1 VLHTVSDLVGKFGKR
16 ARKPWITQEMISK
29 RMKEGNGRMLT
40 LKKAGR
46 TKGG

>member
-1 VLHTVSDLVGKFGKR
+1 VLHIVSDLVEKVEKR
-16 ARKPWITQEMISK
+16 TRKPWITQDMISK

-46 TKGG
+46 TK